1 MTMRRFTI
9 RWPRSARQ
17 AKGHATLLAMMMW
30 AAAIAVGF
38 IGTSN
43 RGIAGPLKGADFVH
57 FYTLG
62 HLAYEHRVA
71 TMYDMAALHD
81 AQVALVPESKPD
93 LYPAVYPP
101 QIPAMFEPVHGW
113 SYQRALFAWNLL
125 TIVAYGFIVW
135 SAWKP
140 VSSVLPDRHLVIAAA
155 AAFPPFWALVLYG
168 QITVLIVGAFWAGW
182 LALERDR
189 HFLAGVAF
197 GLLAIKPQFGL
208 PLAVI
213 VLARRDWPMLAGA
226 IVSVA
231 LQSGAAWMMLG
242 SDAFRG
248 FVSTLP
254 ITFGNVDLFESK
266 PEFSHSLRVLTRLM
280 PNAIGVPM
288 WIGLVAIVLWYTARV
303 WRSDALIRVRL
314 GTVILAAV
322 LVNPHLIIYDATVL
336 VLPLI
341 WFGAYV
347 QEEPRHAIAPT
358 YWKTVCWLFAALFV
372 PTSAFIGVQVSVLLM
387 AWMLVLIK
395 RAALTSTTSEPA
407 LRAA

>member
-1 MTMRRFTI
+1 MTIRRFTI

-17 AKGHATLLAMMMW
+17 AKGHATLLAVMMW
-30 AAAIAVGF
+30 AGALAVAV

-62 HLAYEHRVA
+62 HLAHEHRIS
-71 TMYDMAALHD
+71 TMYDMAALHE

-101 QIPAMFEPVHGW
+101 QIPAMFAPVHGW
-113 SYQRALFAWNLL
+113 SYQSALFAWNLL
-125 TIVAYGFIVW
+125 TILAYGIIVW

-140 VSSVLPDRHLVIAAA
+140 VSAILPDRNLVIAAA
-155 AAFPPFWALVLYG
+155 AAFPPFWSLVLYG
-168 QITVLIVGAFWAGW
+168 QISVLILGAFWAGW
-182 LALERDR
+182 LALERGR

-213 VLARRDWPMLAGA
+213 VLARRDWPMMAGA
-226 IVSVA
+226 IISVVV
-231 LQSGAAWMMLG
+231 QSGAAWLMLG
-242 SDAFRG
+242 TEAFRG
-248 FVSTLP
+248 FASTLP

-280 PNAIGVPM
+280 PPAIGVPM
-288 WIGLVAIVLWYTARV
+288 WIGLTAIVLWYTARV
-303 WRSDALIRVRL
+303 WRTDAPIRVRL

-336 VLPLI
+336 VLPLL

-347 QEEPRHAIAPT
+347 QEEPRLAIAPT
-358 YWKTVCWLFAALFV
+358 YWKTVTWLFAALFV
-372 PTSAFIGVQVSVLLM
+372 PVSAFIGVQVSVLLM
-387 AWMLVLIK
+387 MWMLVLIK
-395 RAALTSTTSEPA
+395 RAALTSNTSQPA